1 MVSFLFS
8 YPCSGVDNVAAVLDL
23 FVVQYLFDKFPNA
36 TSHQLAFPRT
46 KAICNQTLAHLAVK
60 KLALHKM
67 MLINSMDLN
76 MAVDRCVS
84 VLESLSAEE
93 IVKNGW
99 KYDPPKA
106 LSDLFESV
114 VGAVLV
120 DSGYD
125 YEKTAAVLEYV
136 MEDVLEV
143 LSPSLAKDPVSEL
156 MEWAA
161 SIGCT
166 RIVIK

>member
-1 MVSFLFS
+1 
-8 YPCSGVDNVAAVLDL
+8 
-23 FVVQYLFDKFPNA
+23 
-36 TSHQLAFPRT
+36 
-46 KAICNQTLAHLAVK
+46 
-60 KLALHKM
+60 M

-76 MAVDRCVS
+76 MAVDRS
-84 VLESLSAEE
+84 VLVLDSLSAEE

-161 SIGCT
+161 STGCT
-166 RIVIK
+166 RIEIK

>member
-1 MVSFLFS
+1 MVSFLFL
-8 YPCSGVDNVAAVLDL
+8 YPCSNVDNVAAVLDL
-23 FVVQYLFDKFPNA
+23 FVVKYLFDKFPSA

-60 KLALHKM
+60 KLGLHKL
-67 MLINSMDLN
+67 MLINNMQLN
-76 MAVDRCVS
+76 MAVDRSVS
-84 VLESLSAEE
+84 VLDSMSAEE

-156 MEWAA
+156 MEWTA
-161 SIGCT
+161 STGCT
-166 RIVIK
+166 RIEIK

>member
-1 MVSFLFS
+1 
-8 YPCSGVDNVAAVLDL
+8 
-23 FVVQYLFDKFPNA
+23 
-36 TSHQLAFPRT
+36 
-46 KAICNQTLAHLAVK
+46 
-60 KLALHKM
+60 M

-76 MAVDRCVS
+76 MAVDRS
-84 VLESLSAEE
+84 VLVLDSLSAEE

-136 MEDVLEV
+136 MEVVLEV

-161 SIGCT
+161 STGCT
-166 RIVIK
+166 RIEIK